1 MLTETPLYTEGTVS
15 ILVALAVIHLVAL
28 AVALAVIHLMAP
40 AVALA
45 VIHLVALAVIHL
57 VALACGPCCGPCCDP
72 NSTLIDLSCCTLR
85 SDVHCTTPH
94 WSFGSL
100 ERLYSN
106 CS

>member
-1 MLTETPLYTEGTVS
+1 MALAVALAV
-15 ILVALAVIHLVAL
+15 IHFVALAVIHLVAL
-28 AVALAVIHLMAP
+28 AAAP
-40 AVALA
+40 AVALVVIHLVAPAVALAVAHA
-45 VIHLVALAVIHL
+45 VIHLVALAY
-57 VALACGPCCGPCCDP
+57 GPCCDP